1 MLPLAQGIRRHG
13 HGAAEAPERAE
24 KGKRPTEKSCGGV
37 ELGEDDLGGGK
48 GKFLSPARRRE
59 CVKRVRDA
67 MNASERRVCAVVG
80 QNRATNRYTSSV
92 NAYPNYAPEL

>member
-1 MLPLAQGIRRHG
+1 M
-13 HGAAEAPERAE
+13 
-24 KGKRPTEKSCGGV
+24 
-37 ELGEDDLGGGK
+37 
-48 GKFLSPARRRE
+48 SPARRRE